1 MSTNETSAT
10 LNELINIEEL
20 DQKIVPSACGAILD

>member
-1 MSTNETSAT
+1 MSTNETPT

-20 DQKIVPSACGAILD
+20 DQKIAPSACGALLD